1 MVALALS
8 LLAAAPP
15 APFAEVEVFVR
26 DVIPTEDGSEAV
38 LLAALGEEI
47 VLPIFVGSAEGNA
60 IRMKLQ
66 NKVPPRPM
74 THDLL
79 DTMIKTLGGKV
90 TRVFIDDLKH
100 NTFLAK
106 IFVLQNGKTL
116 EIDARPSDSIALAL
130 RCNAPIFTARRVLD
144 EAGITRDSLE
154 RKPAEPAPPPPSG
167 SGKPR
172 SRLGPGGSSGAKPDQ
187 L

>member
-1 MVALALS
+1 MMIALM

-15 APFAEVEVFVR
+15 PDEVEVVVR

-38 LLAALGEEI
+38 LLSPPAEE
-47 VLPIFVGSAEGNA
+47 VLLPIFVGPAEGNA

-66 NKVPPRPM
+66 RQTPPRPM

-90 TRVFIDDLKH
+90 KKVFIDDLKR

-106 IFVLQNGKTL
+106 IYVEQRGKVH

-144 EAGITRDSLE
+144 EAGVTRESLE
-154 RKPAEPAPPPPSG
+154 RKAVEEDAAPAR
-167 SGKPR
+167 KK
-172 SRLGPGGSSGAKPDQ
+172 SRLGPGGRSEQ

>member
-1 MVALALS
+1 MGFVLL

-15 APFAEVEVFVR
+15 TEVEVVVR
-26 DVIPTEDGSEAV
+26 DVIPTQDGSEAV
-38 LLAALGEEI
+38 LLSPVAEEL
-47 VLPIFVGSAEGNA
+47 VLPIFVGPAEGNA

-66 NKVPPRPM
+66 RQTPPRPM

-79 DTMIKTLGGKV
+79 DTMIRQLGGKV
-90 TRVFIDDLKH
+90 TKVFIDDLKK
-100 NTFLAK
+100 NTFLAR
-106 IFVLQNGKTL
+106 IYVLQNGKVH

-144 EAGITRDSLE
+144 EAGVTRESLE
-154 RKPAEPAPPPPSG
+154 RGTTEERPPTR
-167 SGKPR
+167 KK
-172 SRLGPGGSSGAKPDQ
+172 SRLGPGGSEQ

>member
-1 MVALALS
+1 MLIACL

-15 APFAEVEVFVR
+15 VEVEVVVR

-38 LLAALGEEI
+38 LLSPRAEEV
-47 VLPIFVGSAEGNA
+47 VLPIFVGPAEGNA

-66 NKVPPRPM
+66 RQTPPRPM

-79 DTMIKTLGGKV
+79 DTMIKALGGKV
-90 TRVFIDDLKH
+90 TRVFIDDLKR

-106 IFVLQNGKTL
+106 IYVEQKGKVHEL
-116 EIDARPSDSIALAL
+116 DARPSDSIALAL

-144 EAGITRDSLE
+144 EAGVTRESLE
-154 RKPAEPAPPPPSG
+154 RRAAEEGAPARKS
-167 SGKPR
+167 K
-172 SRLGPGGSSGAKPDQ
+172 SRLGPGGSSEQ

>member
-1 MVALALS
+1 MLIAL
-8 LLAAAPP
+8 LLASAPLP
-15 APFAEVEVFVR
+15 AEVEVVVR

-38 LLAALGEEI
+38 LLAPVAEEI
-47 VLPIFVGSAEGNA
+47 VLPIFVGPAEGNA
-60 IRMKLQ
+60 IRMKL
-66 NKVPPRPM
+66 KRRVPPRPM

-79 DTMIKTLGGKV
+79 DTMIKTLGGRV
-90 TRVFIDDLKH
+90 TRVFIDDLKR

-144 EAGITRDSLE
+144 EAGVTRESLE
-154 RKPAEPAPPPPSG
+154 RRARPDEAKP
-167 SGKPR
+167 GKPR
-172 SRLGPGGSSGAKPDQ
+172 TRLGPGGSAEEI
-187 L
+187 